1 MNDEN
6 LHKSNGQS
14 TGGSRFA
21 LFSLG
26 VGDAARYVTDSVG
39 RVVLWITFGRPI
51 NDIEI
56 KRQKID
62 LLLTRLGYSNE
73 EVRKILKREGIE
85 GINRRLGS

>member
-26 VGDAARYVTDSVG
+26 IGDAARYVTDSVG
-39 RVVLWITFGRPI
+39 RVVLWLTFDRLI
-51 NDIEI
+51 NEIEI
-56 KRQKID
+56 KCQKID
-62 LLLTRLGYSNE
+62 VLRTRLGYSIE

-85 GINRRLGS
+85 GIDRRLGS